1 MRSAIRIRLLI
12 ALALMGTV
20 FFARLWMISSWA
32 SDVPFYDQWQAEGM
46 QALVPWKL
54 GTLSF
59 GDIVASHNEHRV
71 ALTRLTAIA
80 LTALGGVWDP
90 RVQMVFNAFLFSATV
105 TIVWWW
111 LQERFTTAGRS
122 ILVTLALA
130 MIAAVPLSWQN
141 TINGFHS
148 QQFYLIALSL
158 FGINLT
164 LRRPELSRGWWL
176 GVVCLGLDLF
186 SMGSGFAAAAALI
199 VAILAFEKP
208 LNGAF
213 RSHGITLAACAIIVV
228 AGLLL
233 LVDFLPHQP
242 LKASSVPEFLHA
254 LLKLMEWPQKGFP
267 PFMILSYLPLALLAW
282 NRWRTR
288 TRDSFHSWDCVVIC
302 VGIWSAAQLVA
313 TAYSRGAGAP
323 EPATRYLDSLNAG
336 VFVNFI
342 AGLALLS
349 RCQTS
354 GWRQSMLRLM
364 VIAWC
369 LCVGAGFARQS
380 DALFRFTAEPIR
392 TWFHDMTLN
401 LARYVSTK
409 DALWLHDR
417 SIPFPDEA
425 LLIEFVGNPELR
437 GLLPVSVRD
446 AIPVTAEIHEGVDEQ
461 HVSDHSPAF
470 SYGTFWTSH
479 ADMRGRWVSGT
490 LQPPGMRY
498 LRFEVAGK
506 SETADGAQ
514 LELWS
519 DDLHT
524 RLQSIALPKL
534 NPSTPSDV
542 YVRAPDQPFRIV
554 ATQTNSTTDWFAF
567 SQPAGMPAFSY
578 FCLRLTEWGR
588 PLLLTHIALLTIAC
602 AARILAD
609 RQTRSPKFPGFHTSG
624 ARSAS

>member
-1 MRSAIRIRLLI
+1 MRSPIRIRLLI
-12 ALALMGTV
+12 ALALLGTV
-20 FFARLWMISSWA
+20 FSARLWMISSWA

-54 GTLSF
+54 GTLSPN
-59 GDIVASHNEHRV
+59 DILASHNEHRV

-111 LQERFTTAGRS
+111 LQERFTGAGRS
-122 ILVTLALA
+122 IFVALALTA
-130 MIAAVPLSWQN
+130 VAAVPLSWQN

-164 LRRPELSRGWWL
+164 LRRPELTRGWWL
-176 GVVCLGLDLF
+176 GMVCLGMDLF
-186 SMGSGFAAAAALI
+186 SMGSGFAAAAAVI
-199 VAILAFEKP
+199 VAILVFEKP
-208 LNGAF
+208 MRGVF
-213 RSHGITLAACAIIVV
+213 RSHGVTLAACAIIVV
-228 AGLLL
+228 VGLFLR
-233 LVDFLPHQP
+233 VDFPPHRP
-242 LKASSVPEFLHA
+242 LKASTLPEFLHA

-282 NRWRTR
+282 NRWRAR
-288 TRDSFHSWDCVVIC
+288 TRDSLHSWDCVVIC

-354 GWRQSMLRLM
+354 GRPRSRLRLM
-364 VIAWC
+364 VITWC
-369 LCVGAGFARQS
+369 LCVGTGFARQT
-380 DALFRFTAEPIR
+380 DTLFRSTAEPIR
-392 TWFHDMTLN
+392 AWFQDMTLN

-409 DALWLHDR
+409 DELWLHDR

-425 LLIEFVGNPELR
+425 LLIEFVRNPVLR
-437 GLLPVSVRD
+437 NLLPVSVRD
-446 AIPVTAEIHEGVDEQ
+446 AIPVTAEIHDGFDEQ
-461 HVSDHSPAF
+461 RVSDHSPAF
-470 SYGTFWTSH
+470 SHGTFWTSH
-479 ADMRGRWVSGT
+479 ANMRGRWVSGT

-506 SETADGAQ
+506 SVSADGDR

-519 DDLHT
+519 DDLRT
-524 RLQSIALPKL
+524 RLRSIVLPTL
-534 NPSTPSDV
+534 DPARPADV
-542 YVRAPDQPFRIV
+542 YVRVPDRPFRIV
-554 ATQTNSTTDWFAF
+554 ATHAGVGEGWFAF
-567 SQPAGMPAFSY
+567 TQPASMPALSH
-578 FCLRLTEWGR
+578 FCLRLADCGR
-588 PLLLTHIALLTIAC
+588 FLLQIFLALLAIAF
-602 AARILAD
+602 AARLSTVKPPVRIC
-609 RQTRSPKFPGFHTSG
+609 RCGPQTGG
-624 ARSAS
+624 AGS